1 MIRRHLVRSLVLSIV
16 ISAAMAFCCD
26 LRVAAVA
33 GGRVYNSTETI
44 PEMPVALLLWTAK
57 TYHGHENAFYTT
69 RIRAAA
75 ELYHSGKI
83 RGILVSGD
91 HGRPDYNEP
100 QDMRQD
106 LMHAGVPSQYITLD
120 YAGFRTLDSV
130 VRAKEVF
137 GQSKLAIVSQRFHVE
152 RALYPAQK
160 AGIAAV
166 GYVAQDPPIRT
177 SRIKVRAREVLARAA
192 AVFDS
197 FIDRDGTGERRAI
210 ASRRHAVVKLDPF
223 PEIRGKLDTVDGAWP
238 GVPRQ
243 RYRFGFGI
251 ANDTT

>member
-1 MIRRHLVRSLVLSIV
+1 MVCRAFVKQSVMFLFTYLRSLGSTIRRHPVRSLVVSIV
-16 ISAAMAFCCD
+16 TTAVVAFCCD

-33 GGRVYNSTETI
+33 DGRVYSSTKTI
-44 PEMPVALLLWTAK
+44 PEMPVALLLGTAK
-57 TYHGHENAFYTT
+57 TYRGLDNAFYTA

-83 RGILVSGD
+83 RGILISGD

-106 LMHAGVPSQYITLD
+106 LVRAGVPSQFITLD

-137 GQSKLAIVSQRFHVE
+137 GQSHLVIVSQRFHVE
-152 RALYPAQK
+152 RALYLAQQQ
-160 AGIAAV
+160 GIAAV
-166 GYVAQDPPIRT
+166 GYVAQDPPNRT

-197 FIDRDGTGERRAI
+197 FIDRDP
-210 ASRRHAVVKLDPF
+210 RHLGRTENVSLRPM
-223 PEIRGKLDTVDGAWP
+223 
-238 GVPRQ
+238 
-243 RYRFGFGI
+243 
-251 ANDTT
+251 